1 MQATGK
7 VGLFGAAGAAGQ
19 IIAAALSAA
28 GRDYRVV
35 GRARA
40 PLEAAF
46 GHDPHAEIVTWNPD
60 DPASISAAAAGLQT
74 VIYLVGVPYDQFAAH
89 PPLMER
95 TLSGVTAAGVER
107 FILIGTVY
115 PYGRARGNPISE
127 NHPREPHT
135 FKGKMRLAQENLVLA
150 AHGRPSGSAS
160 GSASKSASEGA
171 CGSASKSAREGASGS
186 ASEGASGSTSGR
198 VSGGVSGSSRLSTL
212 VLRLPDFYG
221 PGIERSLLNGVFEA
235 AAHGKRAQVIGPVD
249 VPHEFIY
256 LPDIGP
262 VVEKLTRTPEAYG
275 RWWHL
280 AGAGTIT
287 QREVARQAYA
297 LAGRE
302 PKLMVAGKIMLRMLG
317 LFNPLMRELVEMNYL
332 MTEPVVL
339 DDAAL
344 TQLIGPIA
352 KTSYEDGIRQ
362 AFDAARATAS
372 AGVDPHRD
380 AAKTA

>member
-1 MQATGK
+1 MQAIGK

-35 GRARA
+35 GRSRE

-46 GHDPHAEIVTWNPD
+46 GNDPHAEIVTWNPD
-60 DPASISAAAAGLQT
+60 DPASIREAARGLQT

-95 TLSGVTAAGVER
+95 TLAGVTAAGVER

-135 FKGKMRLAQENLVLA
+135 FKGRMRLAQENLVLA
-150 AHGRPSGSAS
+150 AHGQNG
-160 GSASKSASEGA
+160 
-171 CGSASKSAREGASGS
+171 
-186 ASEGASGSTSGR
+186 
-198 VSGGVSGSSRLSTL
+198 LSTL

-221 PGIERSLLNGVFEA
+221 PGIERSLLNGVFEGA
-235 AAHGKRAQVIGPVD
+235 ANGKRAQVIGPVD

-262 VVEKLTRTPEAYG
+262 VVEKLTRTPQAYG

-280 AGAGTIT
+280 AGASTIT
-287 QREVARQAYA
+287 QRDVARQAYA

-302 PKLMVAGKIMLRMLG
+302 PKLMVAGKTLLRLLG

-339 DDAAL
+339 DDSAL
-344 TQLIGPIA
+344 TELIGPIA
-352 KTSYEDGIRQ
+352 KTSYEEGIRH
-362 AFDAARATAS
+362 AFDAAREAAASS
-372 AGVDPHRD
+372 AGANRS
-380 AAKTA
+380 AANAV

>member
-19 IIAAALSAA
+19 SIAAALSAA

-35 GRARA
+35 GRSRQS
-40 PLEAAF
+40 LEAAF

-60 DPASISAAAAGLQT
+60 DAASIAAAAAGLQT

-95 TLSGVTAAGVER
+95 TLAGVTAAGVER

-115 PYGRARGNPISE
+115 PYGRARNNPITE

-150 AHGRPSGSAS
+150 AHGHAG
-160 GSASKSASEGA
+160 
-171 CGSASKSAREGASGS
+171 
-186 ASEGASGSTSGR
+186 
-198 VSGGVSGSSRLSTL
+198 LSTL

-221 PGIERSLLNGVFEA
+221 PRIERSLLNGVFEG

-256 LPDIGP
+256 LPDVGP

-297 LAGRE
+297 LAGRA
-302 PKLMVAGKIMLRMLG
+302 PKLMVAGKTLLRGLG

-339 DDAAL
+339 DDSAL
-344 TQLIGPIA
+344 IRLIGPIE
-352 KTSYEDGIRQ
+352 KTSYEDGIGH
-362 AFDAARATAS
+362 AFYAAREAAS
-372 AGVDPHRD
+372 AKAVTPGGTAK
-380 AAKTA
+380 AA

>member
-1 MQATGK
+1 MEANGK

-35 GRARA
+35 GRSRQ

-60 DPASISAAAAGLQT
+60 DPASIQAASAGLQT
-74 VIYLVGVPYDQFAAH
+74 VIYLVGVPYDRFAEH

-95 TLSGVTAAGVER
+95 TLAGVTAASVER

-115 PYGRARGNPISE
+115 PYGRAHGNPIRE
-127 NHPREPHT
+127 DHPREPHT
-135 FKGKMRLAQENLVLA
+135 FKGQMRLAQEKLVLA
-150 AHGRPSGSAS
+150 AHGRNG
-160 GSASKSASEGA
+160 
-171 CGSASKSAREGASGS
+171 
-186 ASEGASGSTSGR
+186 
-198 VSGGVSGSSRLSTL
+198 LSTL

-221 PGIERSLLNGVFEA
+221 PGIERSLVNGVFEGA
-235 AAHGKRAQVIGPVD
+235 TNGTRAQMIGPVD

-256 LPDIGP
+256 LPDAGP

-287 QREVARQAYA
+287 QRELARQAYA
-297 LAGRE
+297 LAGRK
-302 PKLMVAGKIMLRMLG
+302 PKLMIAGKTMLRVLG

-332 MTEPVVL
+332 MTEPVVM

-344 TQLIGPIA
+344 TGLIGPIA
-352 KTSYEDGIRQ
+352 KTSYEEGIRQ
-362 AFDAARATAS
+362 TFAASREAAS
-372 AGVDPHRD
+372 AKAAAGGGRS
-380 AAKTA
+380 AAKAA

>member
-19 IIAAALSAA
+19 SIAAALSAA
-28 GRDYRVV
+28 GLDYRVV
-35 GRARA
+35 GRSRQA
-40 PLEAAF
+40 LEAAF
-46 GHDPHAEIVTWNPD
+46 GHDPHAQIVTWNPD
-60 DPASISAAAAGLQT
+60 DPASIRAAAQGLQT

-95 TLSGVTAAGVER
+95 TLAGVTAAGVER
-107 FILIGTVY
+107 FILVGTVY
-115 PYGRARGNPISE
+115 PYGRARGNPINE

-135 FKGKMRLAQENLVLA
+135 FKGRMRLAQENLVLA
-150 AHGRPSGSAS
+150 AHGQGGLSA
-160 GSASKSASEGA
+160 
-171 CGSASKSAREGASGS
+171 
-186 ASEGASGSTSGR
+186 
-198 VSGGVSGSSRLSTL
+198 L

-221 PGIERSLLNGVFEA
+221 PGIERSLLNGVFAGA
-235 AAHGKRAQVIGPVD
+235 ANGKRAQVIGPVD

-302 PKLMVAGKIMLRMLG
+302 PKLMVAGKTLLRVLG

-332 MTEPVVL
+332 MTDPVVL
-339 DDAAL
+339 DDSAL
-344 TQLIGPIA
+344 TELIGPIA
-352 KTSYEDGIRQ
+352 RTSYEDGIRH
-362 AFDAARATAS
+362 AFDAARKVAS
-372 AGVDPHRD
+372 ANARANGS
-380 AAKTA
+380 AANAA

>member
-1 MQATGK
+1 MQTTAK

-19 IIAAALSAA
+19 SIAAALSAA

-35 GRARA
+35 GRSRQ

-46 GHDPHAEIVTWNPD
+46 GHDPRAEIVTWNPD
-60 DPASISAAAAGLQT
+60 DPASIRAAAAGLQS
-74 VIYLVGVPYDQFAAH
+74 VVYLVGVPYNQFAKH

-95 TLSGVTAAGVER
+95 TLAGITAAGVER

-135 FKGKMRLAQENLVLA
+135 FKGQMRLAQENLVLA
-150 AHGRPSGSAS
+150 AHGRNG
-160 GSASKSASEGA
+160 
-171 CGSASKSAREGASGS
+171 
-186 ASEGASGSTSGR
+186 
-198 VSGGVSGSSRLSTL
+198 LSTL

-221 PGIERSLLNGVFEA
+221 PAVERSLLNGVFEGA
-235 AAHGKRAQVIGPVD
+235 ATAKRAQMIGPVD

-256 LPDIGP
+256 LPDAGP

-280 AGAGTIT
+280 AGAGTLT

-302 PKLMVAGKIMLRMLG
+302 PKLMVAGKTLLRVLG

-339 DDAAL
+339 DDSAL

-352 KTSYEDGIRQ
+352 KTSYKDGIRQ
-362 AFDAARATAS
+362 AFAAARAAAS
-372 AGVDPHRD
+372 ANMDTQRD

>member
-1 MQATGK
+1 MQVTGK

-19 IIAAALSAA
+19 IIAAALGAA

-35 GRARA
+35 GRSRR

-60 DPASISAAAAGLQT
+60 DPASIRAASQGLQT

-95 TLSGVTAAGVER
+95 TLAGVTAAGVER

-115 PYGRARGNPISE
+115 PYGRARGNPIRE

-135 FKGKMRLAQENLVLA
+135 FKGQMRLAQENLVLA
-150 AHGRPSGSAS
+150 AHGR
-160 GSASKSASEGA
+160 
-171 CGSASKSAREGASGS
+171 
-186 ASEGASGSTSGR
+186 
-198 VSGGVSGSSRLSTL
+198 GGLSTL

-235 AAHGKRAQVIGPVD
+235 AANGKRAQVIGPVD

-262 VVEKLTRTPEAYG
+262 VVEQLTRTPDAYG

-280 AGAGTIT
+280 AGVGTIT

-297 LAGRE
+297 LAGRQ
-302 PKLMVAGKIMLRMLG
+302 PKLMVAGKTLLRVLG

-339 DDAAL
+339 DDSAL
-344 TQLIGPIA
+344 TELIGPIA
-352 KTSYEDGIRQ
+352 KTSYEEGIRH
-362 AFDAARATAS
+362 AFDAARKAAS
-372 AGVDPHRD
+372 ANAGANGSATS
-380 AAKTA
+380 AA

>member
-1 MQATGK
+1 MQAVGK

-19 IIAAALSAA
+19 SIAAALSAA

-35 GRARA
+35 GRSRQ
-40 PLEAAF
+40 PLEAAC

-74 VIYLVGVPYDQFAAH
+74 VVYLVGVPYDQFAAH
-89 PPLMER
+89 PPLMEK
-95 TLSGVTAAGVER
+95 TLAGVMAAGVER

-115 PYGRARGNPISE
+115 SYGRARGNPITE

-150 AHGRPSGSAS
+150 AHGRDG
-160 GSASKSASEGA
+160 
-171 CGSASKSAREGASGS
+171 
-186 ASEGASGSTSGR
+186 
-198 VSGGVSGSSRLSTL
+198 LSTL

-221 PGIERSLLNGVFEA
+221 PGVERSLLNGAFEGA
-235 AAHGKRAQVIGPVD
+235 AQGKRAQMIGPVD

-256 LPDIGP
+256 LPDVGP

-302 PKLMVAGKIMLRMLG
+302 PKLMVAGKTLLRVLG

-332 MTEPVVL
+332 LTDPVVL
-339 DDAAL
+339 DDSAL
-344 TQLIGPIA
+344 TKLIGPIA
-352 KTSYEDGIRQ
+352 KTSYEEGIRH
-362 AFDAARATAS
+362 AFDAARDAAS
-372 AGVDPHRD
+372 AN
-380 AAKTA
+380 AATQRNAVKAA

>member
-19 IIAAALSAA
+19 SIAAALSAA
-28 GRDYRVV
+28 GRDYRAV
-35 GRARA
+35 GRSRQ

-46 GHDPHAEIVTWNPD
+46 GDDPHAEIVTWNPD
-60 DPASISAAAAGLQT
+60 DPASIRAAAAGLQT

-95 TLSGVTAAGVER
+95 TLAGVTAAGVER

-115 PYGRARGNPISE
+115 PYGRARGNPVSE

-135 FKGKMRLAQENLVLA
+135 FKGRMRLAQENLVLA
-150 AHGRPSGSAS
+150 AHGRDG
-160 GSASKSASEGA
+160 
-171 CGSASKSAREGASGS
+171 
-186 ASEGASGSTSGR
+186 
-198 VSGGVSGSSRLSTL
+198 LSTL

-221 PGIERSLLNGVFEA
+221 PGVERSLLNGVFEGA
-235 AAHGKRAQVIGPVD
+235 ANAKRAQTIGPLD

-256 LPDIGP
+256 LPDAGP

-275 RWWHL
+275 QWWHL

-302 PKLMVAGKIMLRMLG
+302 PKLMVAGKTMLRLLG

-332 MTEPVVL
+332 MTEPLVL
-339 DDAAL
+339 DDSAL
-344 TQLIGPIA
+344 TKLIGPIA
-352 KTSYEDGIRQ
+352 KTSYEEGIRH
-362 AFDAARATAS
+362 AFDAAREAAS
-372 AGVDPHRD
+372 AS
-380 AAKTA
+380 AATHGSVAKAV